1 MFRARP
7 GEIRAKINELKRFAN
22 KMHGVEQ
29 QEGVKIIKKEFESE
43 EASELFDTMT
53 ADKLIELWKRGRLEG
68 WLDKR
73 KSDLSWDSYIA
84 RYRLDNDSHMIEK
97 QVSNL
102 RETINHFD
110 SREVERI
117 ITRNKFLSCHLFT

>member
-1 MFRARP
+1 MFRERP
-7 GEIRAKINELKRFAN
+7 GEIRAKINELKRFAD

-110 SREVERI
+110 SREVEHI